1 MPVGLLTN
9 SGAGPVSRIIA
20 VNTADVDLHALF
32 GSPSIDIKYTL
43 VIPSGVTVSSSDST
57 IPSLDATGFTV
68 GTIGTWVVDGDI
80 TGAGGGGGDGFLA
93 EIPLG
98 KNAAGG
104 GGGGGAGAIVGTG
117 GTGVSPA
124 TDGADGTAT
133 EGGIGG
139 VSASAVGAG
148 NAVATGGTDGGDSVQ
163 LNHAVTIVLSG
174 TIGSGGGGGGGAS
187 GVPVVTPDGGDG
199 GDLGEAG
206 DEGGDSA
213 SPGGSAGFAIRYSE
227 SGDAT
232 ITGGTVIGTVG

>member
-1 MPVGLLTN
+1 MPVGMLTN

-43 VIPSGVTVSSSDST
+43 VIPSGVTVSSSAST
-57 IPSLDATGFTV
+57 TPSLDATGFTT

-80 TGAGGGGGDGFLA
+80 TGAGGAGGDGELA
-93 EIPLG
+93 ELLLFSF
-98 KNAAGG
+98 GG
-104 GGGGGAGAIVGTG
+104 GGGGGAGAIVGAG

-133 EGGIGG
+133 TGGAGG
-139 VSASAVGAG
+139 LTSFGLGAG
-148 NAVATGGTDGGDSVQ
+148 NEESTDGVDGGDAVQ
-163 LNHAVTIVLSG
+163 LNHVVTVVLSG
-174 TIGSGGGGGGGAS
+174 TIAGAGGGGGGAAFVF
-187 GVPVVTPDGGDG
+187 GEAVPDGGDG

-206 DEGGDSA
+206 DSGGDA
-213 SPGGSAGFAIRYSE
+213 SPGGSAGFAVRYSE